1 MSLDFIR
8 KGHTWLTKAIL
19 ILLAITFVIGFG
31 FSITDFGASGALS
44 QGTAAKVNGEKISLF
59 DFYRIRGR
67 LVDEYGLQGDLPEAA
82 SNFVNISA
90 LNQLIDSKLLSQKAK
105 QIGFYITD
113 DELSQSIRSLPAFQ
127 QDGEFIGADRY
138 KQIIEQFFNE
148 GVSEFENKYR
158 EELLA
163 NRLVDF
169 IRNTA
174 HVTDEE
180 LFNVYKTENE
190 KINIEYIEVAAEDQF
205 DKVDDI
211 KDDEISAYYN
221 ENKDKFKNPE
231 TRIIRYLIIDNNT
244 IEGNIETSDEEIS
257 AYYNAYK
264 EEFKIDDKIPPLDEI
279 KNEVVKSINEQKKNV
294 ILDEYIVKLEEIPEE
309 DYSLDKV
316 SEHLSIQ
323 GIKTSKPF
331 TQDKNDENIPQQIV
345 SKAFTS
351 QVSQTDHTKI
361 DDQIWIYQLDT
372 IIEPKEK
379 NLDDIKDQIIAD
391 IKNEKA
397 NELAERKAYEILN
410 KTKDDNSKFNE
421 TAKEMDIEIKETGL
435 FSRLDKIPGLD
446 IKDLN
451 LEAFNLSKENPIPK
465 KVYKSSDKF
474 YVFLFKEKEEID
486 NNSFEEKKE
495 DLKVRE
501 LEKQRTQL
509 FQNWIQKLRQE
520 SEIIPNNELFSYRG

>member
-1 MSLDFIR
+1 L
-8 KGHTWLTKAIL
+8 W
-19 ILLAITFVIGFG
+19 
-31 FSITDFGASGALS
+31 
-44 QGTAAKVNGEKISLF
+44 
-59 DFYRIRGR
+59 
-67 LVDEYGLQGDLPEAA
+67 
-82 SNFVNISA
+82 NI
-90 LNQLIDSKLLSQKAK
+90 
-105 QIGFYITD
+105 F
-113 DELSQSIRSLPAFQ
+113 
-127 QDGEFIGADRY
+127 
-138 KQIIEQFFNE
+138 
-148 GVSEFENKYR
+148 
-158 EELLA
+158 
-163 NRLVDF
+163 
-169 IRNTA
+169 
-174 HVTDEE
+174 
-180 LFNVYKTENE
+180 
-190 KINIEYIEVAAEDQF
+190 
-205 DKVDDI
+205 
-211 KDDEISAYYN
+211 
-221 ENKDKFKNPE
+221 
-231 TRIIRYLIIDNNT
+231 
-244 IEGNIETSDEEIS
+244 
-257 AYYNAYK
+257 
-264 EEFKIDDKIPPLDEI
+264 
-279 KNEVVKSINEQKKNV
+279 V

-309 DYSLDKV
+309 DYSLDKI

-331 TQDKNDENIPQQIV
+331 TQDKNDENIPQQIL

-520 SEIIPNNELFSYRG
+520 SKIIPNNELFSYRG